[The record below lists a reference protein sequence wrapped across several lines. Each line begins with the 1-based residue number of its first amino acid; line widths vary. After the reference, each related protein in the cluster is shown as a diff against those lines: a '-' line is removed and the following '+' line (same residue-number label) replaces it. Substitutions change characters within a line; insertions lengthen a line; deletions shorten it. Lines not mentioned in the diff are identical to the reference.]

1 MALAS
6 GIRRGD
12 FQSGLTQDVETRT
25 PFEEIHAA
33 ADDEGSPTAVYVHA
47 AVLCYADARPFDK
60 PCGNFCTVG
69 RGPIRNFGL
78 GGDQKWTERAR
89 DSVLG
94 HCDCEVIPGF
104 GES

>member
-12 FQSGLTQDVETRT
+12 FQSGLTQNVETRT

-47 AVLCYADARPFDK
+47 AVLCYEDARSCGK
-60 PCGNFCTVG
+60 PCGNLRKVG
-69 RGPIRNFGL
+69 RGSVRKFGL
-78 GGDQKWTERAR
+78 DGDQKWPERAR
-89 DSVLG
+89 YSVLG
-94 HCDCEVIPGF
+94 RGDCEVIPGS
-104 GES
+104 GAS